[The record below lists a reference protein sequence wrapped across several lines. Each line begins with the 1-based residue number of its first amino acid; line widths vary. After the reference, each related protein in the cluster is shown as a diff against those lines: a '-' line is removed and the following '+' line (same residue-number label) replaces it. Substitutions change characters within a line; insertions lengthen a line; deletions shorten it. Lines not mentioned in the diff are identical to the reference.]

1 MRIMRAAEMLLELVI
16 PWLTLCLLPP
26 AASTVIVQTMHQM
39 PVITELR
46 PAHNEKICSTW
57 GNHHFKTFDGD
68 FFQLP
73 SPCNY
78 ILASQCKGTYENFNI
93 QFQRQEINGVPI
105 IKRVTMR
112 LDGADVELDKTSIKV
127 NNEHFTLPFSRYGIT
142 AERTV
147 SYVKIEAKLGVVIMW
162 NEEDALW
169 VELDAKFKN
178 QTCGLCGDYNG
189 VQVYDEFFKEGKTV
203 SLDYFEETW
212 KVNGPTED
220 CEKSSPQDKQT
231 CENQI
236 DLCSNLLSG
245 PAFLSCNNLIDKDS
259 FIGACVKDIC
269 SCNSSTTCLC
279 STISEYSRQCA
290 HAGGKPH
297 KWKTAQMCA
306 KTCPF
311 NMEYQECGS
320 PCTDTC
326 SNPQRSEVCEDHCL
340 DGCFCPSG
348 TVFDDITQSG
358 CVAFDKCSCT
368 HDGKSYK
375 PGESY
380 SRACQ
385 KCTCTQGQ
393 WKCMDMDCP
402 GICSILGGYHISTY
416 DDKIYNFHG
425 DCSYVLSK
433 EANGTFSVHGDLAK
447 CEISKKSTCLGAVTL
462 NLPQNMK
469 IVVQANGHVIY
480 NTMRTPLP
488 LFMDDITVFSPS
500 TFFIVIHTKYG
511 LDLEIQLKP
520 IMQVYIKASVRNKG
534 KLMGL
539 CGDFNDVE
547 ADDFRTTNGLIEG
560 TAWAFVNT
568 WKTKPSCPDVTN
580 IIGDPCS
587 SSLDKDNYAKHWCGM
602 LSDPKGIFAKCHTEI
617 NPEYYQKSCIYDT
630 CAGHSSE
637 ECMCAAIS
645 SYVHACA
652 AEGILLQ
659 GWRNTIC
666 QRYTTG
672 CPATFVYEYEMT
684 SCRRTCRSLS
694 QSDLTCGI
702 EFTPTDGCGCAKG
715 TFLNDRDQCVPAS
728 QCSCQ
733 VGDTLV
739 HPKQSIT
746 VNGKTCVCLSGTLNC
761 EGIHTEESCKK
772 PMVYFNC
779 SSSKPREKGSE
790 CQKSCQTLDTDT
802 CASTHCMSGCV
813 CPAGLVFDGKG
824 GCIKEQN
831 CPCTYNGESF
841 HSGENVTVNCNTCT
855 CKSRKWTCT
864 DHECGGFCTIYGDSN
879 YITFDEKK
887 FSFNGECSSIFT
899 QDYCGE
905 DMNGTFR
912 VLTESIPCGG
922 SGTICSTAIKLY
934 LGNNEIILSEE
945 SVRVI
950 KQSKGEDIPYKV
962 HTMGI
967 YLVIEAKNGLV
978 LMWNKRT
985 TLMIKLKSNFKGK
998 VCGLCGNYDG
1008 NIKNDFTTRNK
1019 GVVVDALEFGNSWK
1033 VSPNCPNA
1041 NTAKDPCSMYSYR
1054 KAWASKHC
1062 DIINTEVFASC
1073 HSKVDPKNHYE
1084 ACVRDTCS
1092 CNTGGDCECFCSA
1105 VAAYAAACNEAGACV
1120 RWRTPTICP
1129 IFCDFYN
1136 PDGECEWHYK
1146 PCGKPCMKTCRN
1158 PSGECFNHIP
1168 ALEGCYPNCPSERP
1182 YFEEDDMKCVSNKE
1196 CGCYDDE
1203 GNHHE
1208 EGKLWPS
1215 KDNCHNCKCSSTKV
1229 KCYYDNL
1236 ACNCYYNGHIYKYG
1250 ETVYETHDGNG
1261 SCLKAVC
1268 GEKGDII
1275 RTSETCSTTTP
1286 TTTTPSITFNFTSE
1300 KPRTTTQHPTTATSQ
1315 TSPHSSIRTE
1325 AVTTIHTISKPTAS
1339 TRSKTT
1345 VLSSSRPISKATTV
1359 TVKSSTTST
1368 FTEKPTSTITVTEN
1382 PSTTSCDYDCKW
1394 SYWNNNNYPGPSPD
1408 SGDYEPIEKI
1418 KDLDLS
1424 VCRKPLEI
1432 ECRAKHYPNST
1443 LDELLQ
1449 KVTCNPTGGLI
1460 CHNKDQSPPPPKCLD
1475 YEIRVKCCVYKCY
1488 TTTPTENPS
1497 TTAVTF
1503 SEKPTTTTTTITKPP
1518 TTITEKQTTIP
1529 TEKPTTTTKITEKP
1543 TTTTQ
1548 VTEKPTTTTTVTENP
1563 TTTPTEKP
1571 STKAITV
1578 TGKVPTTTTV
1588 TEKPTT
1594 TTIVTQK
1601 PTTTTIV
1608 TQKPTTTTLEV
1619 RTNTVAKTTPLTEPL
1634 TVHTATTPTENPITT
1649 SVTFSEK
1656 PTTTTTITKTP
1667 TTITEKQ
1674 TTTSI
1679 ITVKPTTTSK
1689 VTEKP
1694 TTIRT
1699 ENPSTKAT
1707 ITTEKPTTTTTV
1719 TENPSTTSC
1728 DYDCKWSYWNNNNYP
1743 GPSPDSGDYEP
1754 IEKIKDLDLSVCRKP
1769 LEIECRAKHYPNST
1783 LDELLQKVTC
1793 NPTGGLICHN
1803 KDQSPPPP
1811 KCLDYEIRV
1820 KCCVYKCYTTTPTEN
1835 PSTTAVTFSE
1845 KPTTTTTTITKPPTT
1860 ITEKQTTIPTEKP
1873 TTTTKITEKPTTT
1886 TQVTEKPT
1894 TTTTVTEN
1902 PTTTPTEKPSTKAT
1916 TTTEKPTTTTTVTEN
1931 PTTTPTEKPSTKAI
1945 TVTGKSTTPAT
1956 ESPSSIGV
1964 TFSEKPTTTTT
1975 ITKPPTTITEK
1986 QTTTSIIT
1994 ENPTATTKVTKKP
2007 TTIPTE
2013 KPSTSGVTFSEKPT
2027 PTPTVQKT
2035 PTTITKKTTTTTTFT
2050 EKTIK
2055 TTEKEL
2061 TTTETTT
2068 KEPTTPVKTTEKPTS
2083 TITKTPTPSTLQSS
2097 TPGRT
2102 TMCFCKYMDHLFSP
2116 GSFMYNKT
2124 DEEDWCFTAY
2134 CDLTCNVEKLAR
2146 PCHYTTPPTPTTTV
2160 TSPTK
2165 EDCLYLDPP
2174 RKDGDVWIGKCN
2186 RSTCDDGT
2194 IVTTYVQCK
2203 HVTKPKCENGQPPV
2217 KVYDE
2222 RGCCFHY
2229 ECKCICSGFGDPH
2242 YITFDGQYY
2251 SFQKN
2256 CTYVLVKEI
2265 IPQHNLTILI
2275 SNVNCDP
2282 SGSVTCP
2289 KALIVY
2295 YKDYEVILTQEK
2307 DPKTVNMVYIN
2318 GKRVLPTY
2326 SNEDFII
2333 TTTSIELLMKIPE
2346 IEAVV
2351 MYKGLLFSVE
2361 LPFSIFHNNTEGQC
2375 EFKCPGNKVYQP
2387 AGPTFEPTCNA
2398 RYNKMY
2404 TQKCEGQNDK
2414 RNHYDKMEGCF
2425 CPEGMTLF
2433 SSTSDICVSACCTGP
2448 DGQPKQIGDNWLSGC
2463 LQCSCDNDTMS
2474 VQCKPRT
2481 CTIQNATV
2489 CEEGEELVNRMV
2501 GCCAEQT
2508 CVTTRPNCA
2517 MIRNTTYLQKKDCK
2531 SVVPVEI
2538 TACAGSCGE
2547 SSSMYSA
2554 ESNRLMHSCTCCQE
2568 MSTSKKKVEMTCA
2581 NGQKEMHT
2589 YISVEKCGCNITK
2602 CKDMKG

>member
-16 PWLTLCLLPP
+16 PWLTLCLIPP
-26 AASTVIVQTMHQM
+26 ATSTVIVQTMHQM

-57 GNHHFKTFDGD
+57 GNYHFKTFDGD

-78 ILASQCKGTYENFNI
+78 ILASQCKGSYENFNI

-105 IKRVTMR
+105 IKKVTMR
-112 LDGADVELDKTSIKV
+112 LGGADVELDKTSIKV

-269 SCNSSTTCLC
+269 RCNSSTTCLC

-311 NMEYQECGS
+311 NMKYQECGS

-380 SRACQ
+380 SRTCQ
-385 KCTCTQGQ
+385 KCNCTQGQ

-402 GICSILGGYHISTY
+402 GICSILGGSHISTY
-416 DDKIYNFHG
+416 DDKMYTFHG

-511 LDLEIQLKP
+511 LELEIQLKP

-568 WKTKPSCPDVTN
+568 WKSKPSCPDVTN
-580 IIGDPCS
+580 IIGDPCTS
-587 SSLDKDNYAKHWCGM
+587 SIDKENYAKHWCGM

-617 NPEYYQKSCIYDT
+617 NPEDYQESCIYDT

-702 EFTPTDGCGCAKG
+702 EFTPMDGCGCAKG
-715 TFLNDRDQCVPAS
+715 TFMNDRDQCVPAS

-887 FSFNGECSSIFT
+887 FSFNGECSYIFT

-905 DMNGTFR
+905 NMNGTFR

-934 LGNNEIILSEE
+934 LGNNEIVLSEE

-967 YLVIEAKNGLV
+967 YVVIEAKNGLV

-1041 NTAKDPCSMYSYR
+1041 NTTKDPCSMYSYR

-1062 DIINTEVFASC
+1062 DIINTKVFASC

-1129 IFCDFYN
+1129 
-1136 PDGECEWHYK
+1136 
-1146 PCGKPCMKTCRN
+1146 
-1158 PSGECFNHIP
+1158 
-1168 ALEGCYPNCPSERP
+1168 LEGCYPNCPPERP
-1182 YFEEDDMKCVSNKE
+1182 YLEEDDMKCVSNNE

-1229 KCYYDNL
+1229 KCYYDNI
-1236 ACNCYYNGHIYKYG
+1236 ACNCYYKGHIYKYG
-1250 ETVYETHDGNG
+1250 ETVYETHDGDG
-1261 SCLKAVC
+1261 TCFKAVC
-1268 GEKGDII
+1268 GEKGNII
-1275 RTSETCSTTTP
+1275 RTTETCSTTA
-1286 TTTTPSITFNFTSE
+1286 PSTTFNFTS
-1300 KPRTTTQHPTTATSQ
+1300 
-1315 TSPHSSIRTE
+1315 
-1325 AVTTIHTISKPTAS
+1325 
-1339 TRSKTT
+1339 
-1345 VLSSSRPISKATTV
+1345 
-1359 TVKSSTTST
+1359 
-1368 FTEKPTSTITVTEN
+1368 
-1382 PSTTSCDYDCKW
+1382 
-1394 SYWNNNNYPGPSPD
+1394 G
-1408 SGDYEPIEKI
+1408 
-1418 KDLDLS
+1418 
-1424 VCRKPLEI
+1424 
-1432 ECRAKHYPNST
+1432 
-1443 LDELLQ
+1443 
-1449 KVTCNPTGGLI
+1449 
-1460 CHNKDQSPPPPKCLD
+1460 
-1475 YEIRVKCCVYKCY
+1475 
-1488 TTTPTENPS
+1488 
-1497 TTAVTF
+1497 
-1503 SEKPTTTTTTITKPP
+1503 
-1518 TTITEKQTTIP
+1518 
-1529 TEKPTTTTKITEKP
+1529 
-1543 TTTTQ
+1543 
-1548 VTEKPTTTTTVTENP
+1548 
-1563 TTTPTEKP
+1563 
-1571 STKAITV
+1571 
-1578 TGKVPTTTTV
+1578 
-1588 TEKPTT
+1588 
-1594 TTIVTQK
+1594 
-1601 PTTTTIV
+1601 
-1608 TQKPTTTTLEV
+1608 
-1619 RTNTVAKTTPLTEPL
+1619 
-1634 TVHTATTPTENPITT
+1634 
-1649 SVTFSEK
+1649 
-1656 PTTTTTITKTP
+1656 
-1667 TTITEKQ
+1667 
-1674 TTTSI
+1674 
-1679 ITVKPTTTSK
+1679 
-1689 VTEKP
+1689 
-1694 TTIRT
+1694 
-1699 ENPSTKAT
+1699 
-1707 ITTEKPTTTTTV
+1707 
-1719 TENPSTTSC
+1719 
-1728 DYDCKWSYWNNNNYP
+1728 
-1743 GPSPDSGDYEP
+1743 
-1754 IEKIKDLDLSVCRKP
+1754 
-1769 LEIECRAKHYPNST
+1769 
-1783 LDELLQKVTC
+1783 
-1793 NPTGGLICHN
+1793 
-1803 KDQSPPPP
+1803 
-1811 KCLDYEIRV
+1811 
-1820 KCCVYKCYTTTPTEN
+1820 
-1835 PSTTAVTFSE
+1835 
-1845 KPTTTTTTITKPPTT
+1845 
-1860 ITEKQTTIPTEKP
+1860 
-1873 TTTTKITEKPTTT
+1873 
-1886 TQVTEKPT
+1886 
-1894 TTTTVTEN
+1894 
-1902 PTTTPTEKPSTKAT
+1902 
-1916 TTTEKPTTTTTVTEN
+1916 
-1931 PTTTPTEKPSTKAI
+1931 
-1945 TVTGKSTTPAT
+1945 
-1956 ESPSSIGV
+1956 
-1964 TFSEKPTTTTT
+1964 
-1975 ITKPPTTITEK
+1975 
-1986 QTTTSIIT
+1986 
-1994 ENPTATTKVTKKP
+1994 
-2007 TTIPTE
+2007 
-2013 KPSTSGVTFSEKPT
+2013 
-2027 PTPTVQKT
+2027 
-2035 PTTITKKTTTTTTFT
+2035 
-2050 EKTIK
+2050 
-2055 TTEKEL
+2055 
-2061 TTTETTT
+2061 
-2068 KEPTTPVKTTEKPTS
+2068 
-2083 TITKTPTPSTLQSS
+2083 
-2097 TPGRT
+2097 
-2102 TMCFCKYMDHLFSP
+2102 
-2116 GSFMYNKT
+2116 
-2124 DEEDWCFTAY
+2124 
-2134 CDLTCNVEKLAR
+2134 
-2146 PCHYTTPPTPTTTV
+2146 
-2160 TSPTK
+2160 
-2165 EDCLYLDPP
+2165 
-2174 RKDGDVWIGKCN
+2174 
-2186 RSTCDDGT
+2186 
-2194 IVTTYVQCK
+2194 
-2203 HVTKPKCENGQPPV
+2203 
-2217 KVYDE
+2217 
-2222 RGCCFHY
+2222 
-2229 ECKCICSGFGDPH
+2229 ICSGWGDPH

-2295 YKDYEVILTQEK
+2295 YKDYEVILTQER

-2351 MYKGLLFSVE
+2351 MYKGLLFSVD
-2361 LPFSIFHNNTEGQC
+2361 LPFSIFHNNTEGQCGTCDNNKKNDCRLPNGNINPGCSQMGEWKVPDKKKPYCENPPPGPNTTIECNKTDNPICEILNSKVFEKCHKIISSEPFHEGCNYDACITNSTVVACSSLESYAAMCARESVYLSWREATNGQC

-2387 AGPTFEPTCNA
+2387 YGPTFEPTCNA

-2414 RNHYDKMEGCF
+2414 QNHSCNDMMEGCF

-2433 SSTSDICVSACCTGP
+2433 SSNSDICVSACCTGP

-2489 CEEGEELVNRMV
+2489 CEEGEELVYRMV

-2508 CVTTRPNCA
+2508 CVTTRHNCA

-2568 MSTSKKKVEMTCA
+2568 MSTSNKKVEMTCA

-2589 YISVEKCGCNITK
+2589 YISIEKCGCNITE

>member
-1 MRIMRAAEMLLELVI
+1 MIFFRAGSVGSAIPIRSRMRNMRAAEMLLELVI

-39 PVITELR
+39 PVIKELR
-46 PAHNEKICSTW
+46 PAHNDKICSTW
-57 GNHHFKTFDGD
+57 GNYHFKTFDGD

-162 NEEDALW
+162 NEEDSLW

-231 CENQI
+231 CENQT

-269 SCNSSTTCLC
+269 KCNSSTTCLC

-326 SNPQRSEVCEDHCL
+326 SNPQRSEVCEDHCV

-393 WKCMDMDCP
+393 WKCMGMDCP
-402 GICSILGGYHISTY
+402 GICSILGGSHISTY
-416 DDKIYNFHG
+416 DDKMYTFHG

-488 LFMDDITVFSPS
+488 LFMDDIIVFSPS
-500 TFFIVIHTKYG
+500 TFFIVIHTNYG

-520 IMQVYIKASVRNKG
+520 IMQVYIKASVRIKG

-560 TAWAFVNT
+560 TASTFVNT
-568 WKTKPSCPDVTN
+568 WKTKPNCPDVTN
-580 IIGDPCS
+580 IIGDPCTS
-587 SSLDKDNYAKHWCGM
+587 SIDKENYAKHWCGM
-602 LSDPKGIFAKCHTEI
+602 LSDPKGIFAKCHSEI
-617 NPEYYQKSCIYDT
+617 NPEDYQESCIYDT

-666 QRYTTG
+666 QHYTTG

-702 EFTPTDGCGCAKG
+702 EFTPMDGCGCAKG

-746 VNGKTCVCLSGTLNC
+746 VNGETCECLSGTLNC
-761 EGIHTEESCKK
+761 KGIHTEESCKK

-864 DHECGGFCTIYGDSN
+864 DHECGGFCTIYGESN

-887 FSFNGECSSIFT
+887 FSFNGECSYIFT

-922 SGTICSTAIKLY
+922 SGSICSTAIKLY
-934 LGNNEIILSEE
+934 LGNNEIVLSEE

-967 YLVIEAKNGLV
+967 YLVIEANNGLV

-1033 VSPNCPNA
+1033 VSPSCPNA
-1041 NTAKDPCSMYSYR
+1041 NTAKDPCSMHSYR

-1062 DIINTEVFASC
+1062 DIINTKVFASC

-1105 VAAYAAACNEAGACV
+1105 VAAYAAACNEAGVCV

-1168 ALEGCYPNCPSERP
+1168 ALEGCYPNCPPERP

-1215 KDNCHNCKCSSTKV
+1215 KDNCHYCKCSSTKV

-1236 ACNCYYNGHIYKYG
+1236 ACNCYYKGQIYKK
-1250 ETVYETHDGNG
+1250 TNNHT
-1261 SCLKAVC
+1261 
-1268 GEKGDII
+1268 
-1275 RTSETCSTTTP
+1275 TSYHSN
-1286 TTTTPSITFNFTSE
+1286 ITN
-1300 KPRTTTQHPTTATSQ
+1300 
-1315 TSPHSSIRTE
+1315 
-1325 AVTTIHTISKPTAS
+1325 V
-1339 TRSKTT
+1339 
-1345 VLSSSRPISKATTV
+1345 SSS
-1359 TVKSSTTST
+1359 
-1368 FTEKPTSTITVTEN
+1368 
-1382 PSTTSCDYDCKW
+1382 
-1394 SYWNNNNYPGPSPD
+1394 
-1408 SGDYEPIEKI
+1408 
-1418 KDLDLS
+1418 
-1424 VCRKPLEI
+1424 
-1432 ECRAKHYPNST
+1432 
-1443 LDELLQ
+1443 
-1449 KVTCNPTGGLI
+1449 
-1460 CHNKDQSPPPPKCLD
+1460 
-1475 YEIRVKCCVYKCY
+1475 KCY
-1488 TTTPTENPS
+1488 
-1497 TTAVTF
+1497 
-1503 SEKPTTTTTTITKPP
+1503 
-1518 TTITEKQTTIP
+1518 
-1529 TEKPTTTTKITEKP
+1529 
-1543 TTTTQ
+1543 
-1548 VTEKPTTTTTVTENP
+1548 
-1563 TTTPTEKP
+1563 
-1571 STKAITV
+1571 
-1578 TGKVPTTTTV
+1578 
-1588 TEKPTT
+1588 
-1594 TTIVTQK
+1594 
-1601 PTTTTIV
+1601 
-1608 TQKPTTTTLEV
+1608 
-1619 RTNTVAKTTPLTEPL
+1619 
-1634 TVHTATTPTENPITT
+1634 
-1649 SVTFSEK
+1649 
-1656 PTTTTTITKTP
+1656 
-1667 TTITEKQ
+1667 
-1674 TTTSI
+1674 
-1679 ITVKPTTTSK
+1679 
-1689 VTEKP
+1689 
-1694 TTIRT
+1694 
-1699 ENPSTKAT
+1699 
-1707 ITTEKPTTTTTV
+1707 
-1719 TENPSTTSC
+1719 
-1728 DYDCKWSYWNNNNYP
+1728 
-1743 GPSPDSGDYEP
+1743 
-1754 IEKIKDLDLSVCRKP
+1754 
-1769 LEIECRAKHYPNST
+1769 
-1783 LDELLQKVTC
+1783 
-1793 NPTGGLICHN
+1793 
-1803 KDQSPPPP
+1803 
-1811 KCLDYEIRV
+1811 
-1820 KCCVYKCYTTTPTEN
+1820 
-1835 PSTTAVTFSE
+1835 
-1845 KPTTTTTTITKPPTT
+1845 
-1860 ITEKQTTIPTEKP
+1860 
-1873 TTTTKITEKPTTT
+1873 
-1886 TQVTEKPT
+1886 
-1894 TTTTVTEN
+1894 
-1902 PTTTPTEKPSTKAT
+1902 
-1916 TTTEKPTTTTTVTEN
+1916 
-1931 PTTTPTEKPSTKAI
+1931 
-1945 TVTGKSTTPAT
+1945 
-1956 ESPSSIGV
+1956 
-1964 TFSEKPTTTTT
+1964 
-1975 ITKPPTTITEK
+1975 
-1986 QTTTSIIT
+1986 
-1994 ENPTATTKVTKKP
+1994 
-2007 TTIPTE
+2007 
-2013 KPSTSGVTFSEKPT
+2013 
-2027 PTPTVQKT
+2027 
-2035 PTTITKKTTTTTTFT
+2035 
-2050 EKTIK
+2050 
-2055 TTEKEL
+2055 
-2061 TTTETTT
+2061 
-2068 KEPTTPVKTTEKPTS
+2068 
-2083 TITKTPTPSTLQSS
+2083 
-2097 TPGRT
+2097 
-2102 TMCFCKYMDHLFSP
+2102 
-2116 GSFMYNKT
+2116 
-2124 DEEDWCFTAY
+2124 
-2134 CDLTCNVEKLAR
+2134 
-2146 PCHYTTPPTPTTTV
+2146 
-2160 TSPTK
+2160 
-2165 EDCLYLDPP
+2165 
-2174 RKDGDVWIGKCN
+2174 
-2186 RSTCDDGT
+2186 
-2194 IVTTYVQCK
+2194 
-2203 HVTKPKCENGQPPV
+2203 
-2217 KVYDE
+2217 
-2222 RGCCFHY
+2222 
-2229 ECKCICSGFGDPH
+2229 
-2242 YITFDGQYY
+2242 
-2251 SFQKN
+2251 N
-2256 CTYVLVKEI
+2256 C
-2265 IPQHNLTILI
+2265 
-2275 SNVNCDP
+2275 
-2282 SGSVTCP
+2282 G
-2289 KALIVY
+2289 
-2295 YKDYEVILTQEK
+2295 
-2307 DPKTVNMVYIN
+2307 
-2318 GKRVLPTY
+2318 
-2326 SNEDFII
+2326 
-2333 TTTSIELLMKIPE
+2333 
-2346 IEAVV
+2346 
-2351 MYKGLLFSVE
+2351 
-2361 LPFSIFHNNTEGQC
+2361 
-2375 EFKCPGNKVYQP
+2375 
-2387 AGPTFEPTCNA
+2387 
-2398 RYNKMY
+2398 
-2404 TQKCEGQNDK
+2404 
-2414 RNHYDKMEGCF
+2414 
-2425 CPEGMTLF
+2425 
-2433 SSTSDICVSACCTGP
+2433 
-2448 DGQPKQIGDNWLSGC
+2448 
-2463 LQCSCDNDTMS
+2463 CDNDSDILYT
-2474 VQCKPRT
+2474 
-2481 CTIQNATV
+2481 N
-2489 CEEGEELVNRMV
+2489 GFN
-2501 GCCAEQT
+2501 
-2508 CVTTRPNCA
+2508 
-2517 MIRNTTYLQKKDCK
+2517 
-2531 SVVPVEI
+2531 
-2538 TACAGSCGE
+2538 
-2547 SSSMYSA
+2547 
-2554 ESNRLMHSCTCCQE
+2554 
-2568 MSTSKKKVEMTCA
+2568 KV
-2581 NGQKEMHT
+2581 
-2589 YISVEKCGCNITK
+2589 
-2602 CKDMKG
+2602 